1 MSSDFV
7 ELSGGEDK
15 MRRFLSRRPSLRLL
29 AAPILLLAAFTV
41 VGLMTNWIDWSPNKN
56 CSSSSNFIRK
66 RSGDD
71 DDDGSSIQAHH
82 PDESIANRP
91 SLSDWRRDSD
101 QAYARSMNESSFSSS
116 QAGAAVCPN
125 VVASQ
130 ADIDTMQVYPTLNFQ
145 VGNFYYYRLLFFS
158 LSLSPFHDQSFKIQ
172 TGGNILTRL
181 LQILDVKCNFFQI
194 IILKEKMIH
203 WI

>member
-1 MSSDFV
+1 
-7 ELSGGEDK
+7 
-15 MRRFLSRRPSLRLL
+15 
-29 AAPILLLAAFTV
+29 
-41 VGLMTNWIDWSPNKN
+41 MTNWIDWSPNKN

-101 QAYARSMNESSFSSS
+101 RAYARSMNESSFSSS

-145 VGNFYYYRLLFFS
+145 VGNFYYYRLLFFFS
-158 LSLSPFHDQSFKIQ
+158 LLFTINPSRFRREEGIF
-172 TGGNILTRL
+172 
-181 LQILDVKCNFFQI
+181 
-194 IILKEKMIH
+194 
-203 WI
+203 

>member
-1 MSSDFV
+1 MSTDFV

-71 DDDGSSIQAHH
+71 DGSSIQAHQ

-158 LSLSPFHDQSFKIQ
+158 LSLSFSRS
-172 TGGNILTRL
+172 ILQDSDGRREYSNPSPSNT
-181 LQILDVKCNFFQI
+181 
-194 IILKEKMIH
+194 
-203 WI
+203 